1 MRNWLTKLAQKINQ
15 FMYGRYGT
23 DKLNM
28 FLLTLS
34 IVMVFLSY
42 FPKMGIFSL
51 LAYILVIWA
60 LFRSL
65 SKNLHKRR
73 LELYKYEEI
82 KRDFK
87 GRISLI
93 KQIWQNRKTHRYFR
107 CKNCGNISRVPK
119 GYGKIEVTCPKC
131 KTKSIRKS

>member
-23 DKLNM
+23 DKLNI

-34 IVMVFLSY
+34 IILVFLSY
-42 FPKMGIFSL
+42 FPKMGICSL
-51 LAYILVIWA
+51 IAYIFVIWA

-87 GRISLI
+87 GRTSLV
-93 KQIWQNRKTHRYFR
+93 KQIWQNRKTHKYFR
-107 CKNCGNISRVPK
+107 CKNCGNIFRVPK
-119 GYGKIEVTCPKC
+119 GKGKIEVTCPKC
-131 KTKSIRKS
+131 KEKSIRKS

>member
-34 IVMVFLSY
+34 IILVFLSY
-42 FPKMGIFSL
+42 FPKMGICSL
-51 LAYILVIWA
+51 IAYIFVIWA

-73 LELYKYEEI
+73 IELYKYEEI

-87 GRISLI
+87 GRISLVR
-93 KQIWQNRKTHRYFR
+93 QIWQNRKTHKYFR
-107 CKNCGNISRVPK
+107 CKNCGNIFRVPK
-119 GYGKIEVTCPKC
+119 GKGKIEVTCPKC
-131 KTKSIRKS
+131 KEKSIRKS

>member
-23 DKLNM
+23 DRLNM
-28 FLLTLS
+28 FLLKLS
-34 IVMVFLSY
+34 IILVFLSY
-42 FPKMGIFSL
+42 FPKMGICSL
-51 LAYILVIWA
+51 IAYIFVIWA

-93 KQIWQNRKTHRYFR
+93 KQIWQNRKTHKYFR
-107 CKNCGNISRVPK
+107 CKNCGNIFRVPK
-119 GYGKIEVTCPKC
+119 GKGKIEVTCPKC

>member
-23 DKLNM
+23 DRLNM
-28 FLLTLS
+28 FLLKLS
-34 IVMVFLSY
+34 IILVFLSY
-42 FPKMGIFSL
+42 FPKMGICSL
-51 LAYILVIWA
+51 IAYIFVIWS

-93 KQIWQNRKTHRYFR
+93 KQIWQNRKTHKYFR
-107 CKNCGNISRVPK
+107 CKNCGNIFRVPK
-119 GYGKIEVTCPKC
+119 GKGKIEVTCPKC
-131 KTKSIRKS
+131 REKSIRKS

>member
-1 MRNWLTKLAQKINQ
+1 
-15 FMYGRYGT
+15 MYGRYGT

-28 FLLTLS
+28 FLLKLS
-34 IVMVFLSY
+34 IILVFLSY
-42 FPKMGIFSL
+42 FPKMGICSL
-51 LAYILVIWA
+51 IAYILVIWA

-87 GRISLI
+87 GRISLVR
-93 KQIWQNRKTHRYFR
+93 QIWQNRKTHKYFR
-107 CKNCGNISRVPK
+107 CKNCGNIFRVPK
-119 GYGKIEVTCPKC
+119 GKGKIEVTCPKC
-131 KTKSIRKS
+131 RDKSIRKS